1 VIQLFNILGKTECL
15 DPYKPSAYNL
25 KYLVFLY
32 TKILLYHLEQGNGT
46 TKWASNEKLK
56 HLSSAD

>member
-1 VIQLFNILGKTECL
+1 VILFNNIMGKTECL

-46 TKWASNEKLK
+46 TKWASNEN
-56 HLSSAD
+56 